1 MIGGMLH
8 DQGIREFIF
17 NNTTMEYNSSFVAYF
32 DYVDCAHF
40 FTFEARRMDEA
51 DGEEEKNIEEFEVS
65 DAEFG
70 FDDEGLQDENIG
82 IGIRVQRQMDS
93 FGYDGV
99 RVNPELGSDSDKSN
113 ELNSDHDSN
122 SDGLRYSDFNAET
135 DMINPKLVKGLIFSD
150 RNVWKEAIKHYD
162 RMNRFQV
169 RLQKNDG

>member
-1 MIGGMLH
+1 M
-8 DQGIREFIF
+8 
-17 NNTTMEYNSSFVAYF
+17 VAPGQKN
-32 DYVDCAHF
+32 VIATQLGVLTSIVKTLQKSKETH
-40 FTFEARRMDEA
+40 EDEA